1 MRSRLRLGILCVG
14 YRCAA
19 RMATL
24 GFALVARVA
33 NAATLRDEAGRDYR
47 VLEVA
52 KVLALETFCCEV
64 KHHGRAWVGSC

>member
-1 MRSRLRLGILCVG
+1 MS
-14 YRCAA
+14 CAA

-33 NAATLRDEAGRDYR
+33 NAATLRDEAGRDHR
-47 VLEVA
+47 ALEVA

-64 KHHGRAWVGSC
+64 KHHG